1 MHFDLVSI
9 FPEMFSVL
17 SERGIT
23 SRGYKQGRWTSR
35 AWNPRDFTEDTYRRI
50 DDRPYGGGPGMVMM
64 PGPIS
69 LCLDAIQASML
80 PGHLAVTSPMPG
92 AAPVSVL
99 VPQPQ
104 AERERVPMPVPVPVI
119 LMSPQ
124 GRSLNQALLLEL
136 IQQPRL
142 CLIAGRYEAL
152 DQRLVDRRV
161 SMEISVGDFVVSG
174 GELPAMMLMDA
185 LIRRIPGVVNDGD
198 SILQDSF
205 EDGLL
210 DCPHYTRPEV
220 FEGERV
226 PEVLLSGHHLNIE
239 RWRRDQKLKVTWER
253 RPDLIRRAE
262 SNGLLSQLDLKVLS
276 ALGWCPG
283 LEA

>member
-1 MHFDLVSI
+1 MHFDLISI
-9 FPEMFSVL
+9 FPEMFAAL
-17 SERGIT
+17 SEHGIT
-23 SRGYKQGRWTSR
+23 SRGFKQGRWTSR
-35 AWNPRDFTEDTYRRI
+35 VWNPRDFTDDTYRRI

-69 LCLDAIQASML
+69 LCLDAIHAT
-80 PGHLAVTSPMPG
+80 AV
-92 AAPVSVL
+92 
-99 VPQPQ
+99 
-104 AERERVPMPVPVPVI
+104 AESIVPVI

-124 GRSLNQALLLEL
+124 GRSLDQALVLEL
-136 IQQPRL
+136 ATQPRL

-152 DQRLVDRRV
+152 DQRLIDHRV
-161 SMEISVGDFVVSG
+161 TMEVSVGDFVVSG

-205 EDGLL
+205 EDGML
-210 DCPHYTRPEV
+210 DCPHYTRPEI

-239 RWRRDQKLKVTWER
+239 RWRRDQKLKVTWQR
-253 RPDLIRRAE
+253 RPDLIQLADSADRLSVQDRKI
-262 SNGLLSQLDLKVLS
+262 LL
-276 ALGWCPG
+276 ALGWSP
-283 LEA
+283 

>member
-9 FPEMFSVL
+9 FPEMFAVL
-17 SERGIT
+17 TEHGIT
-23 SRGYKQGRWTSR
+23 SRGYKQGRWSR
-35 AWNPRDFTEDTYRRI
+35 RVWNPRDFTEDTYRRI

-64 PGPIS
+64 PGPLS
-69 LCLDAIQASML
+69 LCLDAIHASAL
-80 PGHLAVTSPMPG
+80 PGLEPARSPHLGPT
-92 AAPVSVL
+92 L
-99 VPQPQ
+99 
-104 AERERVPMPVPVPVI
+104 VI

-124 GRSLNQALLLEL
+124 GRTLNQALLLEL

-142 CLIAGRYEAL
+142 CLVAGRYEAL
-152 DQRLVDRRV
+152 DQRLIDRRV
-161 SMEISVGDFVVSG
+161 SLEVSVGDFVVSG

-220 FEGERV
+220 FEGEQV

-253 RPDLIRRAE
+253 RPDLIRIAE
-262 SNGLLSQLDLKVLS
+262 TKGLLSRIDQSVLS
-276 ALGWCPG
+276 SLGWRG
-283 LEA
+283 GQ

>member
-9 FPEMFSVL
+9 FPDMFAVM
-17 SERGIT
+17 SEHGVT
-23 SRGYKQGRWTSR
+23 ARGYKQGRWTSR

-69 LCLDAIQASML
+69 LCLDAIQASTI
-80 PGHLAVTSPMPG
+80 GG
-92 AAPVSVL
+92 AESASS
-99 VPQPQ
+99 
-104 AERERVPMPVPVPVI
+104 PVI

-124 GRSLNQALLLEL
+124 GRTLNQALLLEL

-152 DQRLVDRRV
+152 DQRLIDRRI
-161 SMEISVGDFVVSG
+161 SMEVSIGDFVVSG

-185 LIRRIPGVVNDGD
+185 LIRRIPGVVNDGE

-220 FEGERV
+220 FEGMQV

-253 RPDLIRRAE
+253 RPDLIRIAQ
-262 SNGLLSQLDLKVLS
+262 SKGLLSLLDQKVLLG
-276 ALGWCPG
+276 LGWQVGPK
-283 LEA
+283 A

>member
-1 MHFDLVSI
+1 VHFDVISI
-9 FPEMFSVL
+9 FPEMFAAL
-17 SERGIT
+17 SEHGVTARGF
-23 SRGYKQGRWTSR
+23 KQERWTSR
-35 AWNPRDFTEDTYRRI
+35 LWNPRDFTEDTYRRI

-69 LCLDAIQASML
+69 LCLDAIGLDVVQAN
-80 PGHLAVTSPMPG
+80 
-92 AAPVSVL
+92 PVEASAETK
-99 VPQPQ
+99 PQT
-104 AERERVPMPVPVPVI
+104 PVI

-124 GRSLNQALLLEL
+124 GRTLNQALILEL
-136 IQQPRL
+136 AKYPRL

-152 DQRLVDRRV
+152 DQRLIDSRV
-161 SMEISVGDFVVSG
+161 SMEISIGDFVVSG

-210 DCPHYTRPEV
+210 DCPHYTRPEN
-220 FEGERV
+220 FEGQQV

-239 RWRRDQKLKVTWER
+239 RWRRDEKLKVTWQR
-253 RPDLIRRAE
+253 RPDLIRFAE
-262 SNGLLSQLDLKVLS
+262 NSATLSKLDQRVLS
-276 ALGWCPG
+276 SFGWSPLGK
-283 LEA
+283 LDKAAEKKL

>member
-1 MHFDLVSI
+1 MHFDLISI
-9 FPEMFSVL
+9 FPEMFAAL
-17 SERGIT
+17 TEHGIT
-23 SRGYKQGRWTSR
+23 SRGFKQGRWTSR
-35 AWNPRDFTEDTYRRI
+35 VWNPREFTEDTYRRI

-64 PGPIS
+64 PGPLS
-69 LCLDAIQASML
+69 LCLDAIQL
-80 PGHLAVTSPMPG
+80 TAV
-92 AAPVSVL
+92 
-99 VPQPQ
+99 
-104 AERERVPMPVPVPVI
+104 AESIVPVI

-124 GRSLNQALLLEL
+124 GRILDQALLFEL
-136 IQQPRL
+136 ATEPRL

-152 DQRLVDRRV
+152 DQRLIDRRV
-161 SMEISVGDFVVSG
+161 TMEVSVGDFVVSG

-210 DCPHYTRPEV
+210 DCPHYTRPEI

-239 RWRRDQKLKVTWER
+239 RWRRDQQLKVTWQR
-253 RPDLIRRAE
+253 RPDLIQMADRAGRL
-262 SNGLLSQLDLKVLS
+262 SVQDRKILL
-276 ALGWCPG
+276 ALGWMP
-283 LEA
+283 

>member
-1 MHFDLVSI
+1 MHFDLISI
-9 FPEMFSVL
+9 FPEMFAAL
-17 SERGIT
+17 SEHGIT
-23 SRGYKQGRWTSR
+23 SRGFKQGRWTSR
-35 AWNPRDFTEDTYRRI
+35 VWNPRDFTDDTYRRI

-69 LCLDAIQASML
+69 LCLDAIHAT
-80 PGHLAVTSPMPG
+80 AV
-92 AAPVSVL
+92 
-99 VPQPQ
+99 
-104 AERERVPMPVPVPVI
+104 AESIVPVI

-124 GRSLNQALLLEL
+124 GRSLDQALVLEL
-136 IQQPRL
+136 ATQPRL

-152 DQRLVDRRV
+152 DQRLIDHRV
-161 SMEISVGDFVVSG
+161 TMEVSVGDFVVSG

-210 DCPHYTRPEV
+210 DCPHYTRPEI

-239 RWRRDQKLKVTWER
+239 RWRRDQKLKVTWQR
-253 RPDLIRRAE
+253 RPDLIQLADSADRLSVQDRKI
-262 SNGLLSQLDLKVLS
+262 LL
-276 ALGWCPG
+276 ALGWSP
-283 LEA
+283 

>member
-1 MHFDLVSI
+1 MHFDLISI
-9 FPEMFSVL
+9 FPEMFAAL
-17 SERGIT
+17 SEHGVT
-23 SRGYKQGRWTSR
+23 SRGFKQGLWTSR
-35 AWNPRDFTEDTYRRI
+35 VWNPRDFTEDTYRRI

-69 LCLDAIQASML
+69 LCLDGIHSS
-80 PGHLAVTSPMPG
+80 AV
-92 AAPVSVL
+92 
-99 VPQPQ
+99 
-104 AERERVPMPVPVPVI
+104 AESIEPVI

-124 GRSLNQALLLEL
+124 GRRLDQALLLEL
-136 IQQPRL
+136 ATQPRL

-152 DQRLVDRRV
+152 DQRLIDRRV
-161 SMEISVGDFVVSG
+161 TMEVSVGDFVVSG

-210 DCPHYTRPEV
+210 DCPHYTRPEI

-239 RWRRDQKLKVTWER
+239 RWRRDQKLKVTWQR
-253 RPDLIRRAE
+253 RPDLIQLADSVGRLSVQDRKI
-262 SNGLLSQLDLKVLS
+262 LL
-276 ALGWCPG
+276 ALGWSP
-283 LEA
+283 